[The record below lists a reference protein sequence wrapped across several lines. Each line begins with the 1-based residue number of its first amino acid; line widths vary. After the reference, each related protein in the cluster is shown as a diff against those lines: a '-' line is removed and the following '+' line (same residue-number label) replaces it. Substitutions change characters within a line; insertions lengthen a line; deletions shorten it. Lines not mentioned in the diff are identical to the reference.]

1 MKKNK
6 KILEEIRK
14 NKTYSN
20 KEETNY
26 LKNILPKSPSY
37 IDLDYEK

>member
-1 MKKNK
+1 MERNK
-6 KILEEIRK
+6 KIIEELRK

-26 LKNILPKSPSY
+26 LKNILQKSPSF
-37 IDLDYEK
+37 IDLDQEK